1 MTPSITYVKYII
13 SLFFLIFY
21 TNQSLGNDLEIKKF
35 VDEYDKSNSI
45 ILDEI
50 SVSASKIPLEL
61 SKTGSTVKIITKKEI
76 QNSSETFL
84 IDFLNSTSGIS
95 IDQTGPTG
103 SISSI
108 RIRGNSPHYSKIF
121 IDGIDITKT
130 SATQATPYL
139 EKFLL
144 KDFERI
150 EVLKGNQSA
159 LYGSQAIAGV
169 ISLTTKKPSED
180 GITNKY
186 SLVYGSNSTTDI
198 AYTFSNRTEK
208 NDFSIKVQRFDTDG
222 FSAADK
228 KDGNTENDGYKNTN
242 FHLKNT
248 YYINENFSLDFGGFK
263 INDKGDFDG
272 FPPPNYNLADS
283 SSHYYKEKSEGF
295 NVGGNLI
302 SSFLNHSFN
311 YSYYNSDR
319 NNYGPTAFDNY
330 QSKGK
335 RDSYSYKASKNINSK
350 YNIVGGIDL
359 IEDAATISNK
369 NKSSNITGLF
379 LENIYD
385 FSKDITTTL
394 GLRQDSHSQFG
405 EKLVYRTSF
414 AYNYNGL
421 IFRGSHGTGY
431 RAPSLYELFET
442 TNGYG
447 NENLKPEESINTDIG
462 ISSTLSAY
470 KLKLSGSIFNSMIEN
485 RIEFDN
491 GVNGYKQVTTKEK
504 REGYEIDADY
514 AISKSTNAKIAYTNV
529 TDEKGNHVRKIP
541 KNKFSITVDS
551 DLTDNIDSSFKLTSV
566 SDLKDG
572 STLPDY
578 NILDA
583 KFSYN
588 LEDYNVILKIDNI
601 FDEQYQVVKGYGT
614 ADRSFYLGIDGEF

>member
-1 MTPSITYVKYII
+1 MSHFKTKMRYAS
-13 SLFFLIFY
+13 SLFILIFY
-21 TNQSLGNDLEIKKF
+21 TNQSFGNDLEIQKF

-186 SLVYGSNSTTDI
+186 SLMYGSNSTTDI

-208 NDFSIKVQRFDTDG
+208 NDFSIKVQKFDTDG

-228 KDGNTENDGYKNTN
+228 KDGNTEKDGYKNTN

-248 YYINENFSLDFGGFK
+248 YYINENFSLDFGGLK
-263 INDKGDFDG
+263 ISDKGDFDK
-272 FPPPNYNLADS
+272 FDSNPPYGPVDSAD
-283 SSHYYKEKSEGF
+283 HYYKEKSEGF

-302 SSFLNHSFN
+302 SSYLNHSFN

-359 IEDAATISNK
+359 IEDAATISNQ

-385 FSKDITTTL
+385 FSKDITTTF
-394 GLRQDSHSQFG
+394 GLRQDSHSKFG
-405 EKLVYRTSF
+405 EKSVYRTSF

-421 IFRGSHGTGY
+421 ILRGSHGTGY
-431 RAPSLYELFET
+431 RAPSLYELFENT
-442 TNGYG
+442 WGYG
-447 NENLKPEESINTDIG
+447 NESLKPEESLNTDIG
-462 ISSTLSAY
+462 FSTNLSAY
-470 KLKLSGSIFNSMIEN
+470 NLNLSGSIFNNVIEN
-485 RIEFDN
+485 RIEYSGGSYN
-491 GVNGYKQVTTKEK
+491 QVNTKEK

-514 AISKSTNAKIAYTNV
+514 AISKLTNAKISYTNV

-541 KNKFSITVDS
+541 KNKLSITVDS
-551 DLTDNIDSSFKLTSV
+551 DLTENIHSNFKLTSV
-566 SDLKDG
+566 SDLKDL

-583 KFSYN
+583 KFSYD
-588 LEDYNVILKIDNI
+588 LKDYNVILKIDNI